1 VSRGSVIQVVFVD
14 LELESH
20 PRCMHD
26 YIQVSTL
33 STHTL
38 TASALNY
45 CHPSIAPYSCILIYL
60 QGLLHYAFL
69 RLHSLIIMRR
79 YRKISCFSLL

>member
-1 VSRGSVIQVVFVD
+1 MSRGSVIQVVFVD
-14 LELESH
+14 IELESH
-20 PRCMHD
+20 PKCRHD
-26 YIQVSTL
+26 YIEVSTP
-33 STHTL
+33 STHSL

-45 CHPSIAPYSCILIYL
+45 CHPTIAAYSCILIYL

-79 YRKISCFSLL
+79 YCKISCFSLL